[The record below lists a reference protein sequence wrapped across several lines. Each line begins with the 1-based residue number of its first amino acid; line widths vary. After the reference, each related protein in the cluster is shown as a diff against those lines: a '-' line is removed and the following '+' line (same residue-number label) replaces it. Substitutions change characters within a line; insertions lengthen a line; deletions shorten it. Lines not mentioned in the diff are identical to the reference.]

1 MSHSNT
7 VHICTSRNH
16 HLSGLKT
23 LPPPSDIVGRLTITL
38 PLPLGLKT
46 LPPPS
51 DIVGRLGTEGKVD
64 EPLADQSLKLPF
76 PKVIMSQ
83 KYICLPSRLTLIHHI
98 CSCG

>member
-1 MSHSNT
+1 MAHAYT
-7 VHICTSRNH
+7 VHICTARNH
-16 HLSGLKT
+16 HLGGLKT

-83 KYICLPSRLTLIHHI
+83 QNICLPSQL
-98 CSCG
+98 